1 MLIGRAN
8 APKSPDEE
16 VERDQ
21 AAEPGD
27 YVEQAEQRGTR
38 ARGPRVCTI
47 TRFSCPARVFGGTR
61 DDAREEQQQ
70 QQHRARR
77 HAEAEAE
84 VSTTP
89 PPMPRASAVF
99 FFSFPFSA

>member
-38 ARGPRVCTI
+38 VRGPRVCI
-47 TRFSCPARVFGGTR
+47 IARYSCPARVFGGTR
-61 DDAREEQQQ
+61 DGAREEQQQ
-70 QQHRARR
+70 QQRAWR

-89 PPMPRASAVF
+89 PHPAPNAG
-99 FFSFPFSA
+99 FFSPFSA